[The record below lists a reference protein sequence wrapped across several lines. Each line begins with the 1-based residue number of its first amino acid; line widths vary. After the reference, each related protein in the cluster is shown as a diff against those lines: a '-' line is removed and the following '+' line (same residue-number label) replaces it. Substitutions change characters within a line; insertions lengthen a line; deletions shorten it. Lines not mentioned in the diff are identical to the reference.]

1 MKLILATILFA
12 FSFCASAQEKYQTG
26 FLILSSERSDDAF
39 DLFFECEIDSSKSLK
54 ENMLSV
60 NGGTAFLAL
69 VDEDLFDEDLSF
81 YSDTLRNQA
90 LDAKFAGPMK
100 NVLVIPIVAE
110 LTTGGSK
117 HFARNEKN
125 VFLDWPVK
133 FFNRTLFTSYN
144 ARQVSFE
151 NLRVLELAD

>member
-1 MKLILATILFA
+1 MKLILATIFFA
-12 FSFCASAQEKYQTG
+12 FSFCASSQEKQTG
-26 FLILSSERSDDAF
+26 FLILSSERTDDTF

-54 ENMLSV
+54 ENMLSL

-100 NVLVIPIVAE
+100 NL
-110 LTTGGSK
+110 
-117 HFARNEKN
+117 
-125 VFLDWPVK
+125 
-133 FFNRTLFTSYN
+133 
-144 ARQVSFE
+144 
-151 NLRVLELAD
+151 